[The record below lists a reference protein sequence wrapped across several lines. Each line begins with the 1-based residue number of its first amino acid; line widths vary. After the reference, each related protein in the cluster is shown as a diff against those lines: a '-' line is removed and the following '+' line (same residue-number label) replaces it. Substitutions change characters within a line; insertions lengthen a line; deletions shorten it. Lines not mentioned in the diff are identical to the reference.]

1 MQSVPGMLAS
11 IVCVDKDLELHTF
24 TGVYNDTCTYPTLLI
39 VCVCGGGGAT
49 NLQFRSESLRNL
61 HYLDY
66 ISIRYSIVFPYKDIA
81 KYINLHKKDDEMVKK
96 ISRIEAR

>member
-39 VCVCGGGGAT
+39 VCVCGGGGEGCKLT
-49 NLQFRSESLRNL
+49 
-61 HYLDY
+61 
-66 ISIRYSIVFPYKDIA
+66 V
-81 KYINLHKKDDEMVKK
+81 
-96 ISRIEAR
+96 